1 VTGRR
6 WILGVSLVF
15 AGACAHSKTTDK
27 GGEKETAKQE
37 QKKDEKDEKEAKP
50 RAARETTKQSPE
62 LHPGKPDAV
71 PVATAPEALLKPG
84 AEEKIRERLVAGGF
98 VDDGDKKSAAAAREG
113 IRRFQKEHDLPA
125 TGVADHET
133 VKALG
138 LDPDQIFRQ
147 ATVKD

>member
-1 VTGRR
+1 MTRR
-6 WILGVSLVF
+6 WWILGVSLAF
-15 AGACAHSKTTDK
+15 AGACAHTKTTDV
-27 GGEKETAKQE
+27 GREKETAKQE
-37 QKKDEKDEKEAKP
+37 ERKDDKGAKP

-71 PVATAPEALLKPG
+71 PVATGPEALLKPG
-84 AEEKIRERLVAGGF
+84 AEEKIRERLVAGGL
-98 VDDGDKKSAAAAREG
+98 VDDGDEKSAASVREG

-125 TGVADHET
+125 TGVADRET
-133 VKALG
+133 VKGLG

>member
-1 VTGRR
+1 MSGRLLALLVALA
-6 WILGVSLVF
+6 LG
-15 AGACAHSKTTDK
+15 AACSHTKTTDD
-27 GGEKETAKQE
+27 GVEKPRKQE
-37 QKKDEKDEKEAKP
+37 PQAKKPAKKQAP
-50 RAARETTKQSPE
+50 RAPGEGIGTE

-71 PVATAPEALLKPG
+71 PVATGPEALLKPG
-84 AEEKIRERLVAGGF
+84 ADDQIRERLVANG
-98 VDDGDKKSAAAAREG
+98 VLDGDDKKSAAATRDA
-113 IRRFQKEHDLPA
+113 IRRFQKAHDLPA